1 MEGRK
6 KKKNNNKKKNDEGP
20 TGVSHRDSTAKLV
33 STLLRV
39 IKAARKLLLKD

>member
-1 MEGRK
+1 MRAPQEFHT
-6 KKKNNNKKKNDEGP
+6 E
-20 TGVSHRDSTAKLV
+20 TVQKLV